1 MSGQAEITNGAN
13 ATIST
18 YSYPQLPLH
27 LASAND
33 CRPVS
38 LQQLALK
45 NMDKHE
51 DDLDLEARGYSREMP
66 RQFSTFSLV
75 ALSFSLTC
83 TWSGTGSSI
92 GISLND
98 ASAAGTIWSLPVA
111 AVMTAFLSAGVA
123 ELASAY
129 PVAGA
134 QYYWAF
140 CLASKDWRAFA
151 SYMFV
156 SYLVLKW

>member
-1 MSGQAEITNGAN
+1 MECAM
-13 ATIST
+13 
-18 YSYPQLPLH
+18 LPFSKQKIH
-27 LASAND
+27 NRVYTTTMHS
-33 CRPVS
+33 PKF
-38 LQQLALK
+38 Q
-45 NMDKHE
+45 
-51 DDLDLEARGYSREMP
+51 DDIDLEARGYQRAMP

-92 GISLND
+92 GISLQE

-111 AVMTAFLSAGVA
+111 ALMTAILSAGVA

-134 QYYWAF
+134 QYYWTF

-156 SYLVLKW
+156 LPIPIRWLMLTYCAGMAG

>member
-1 MSGQAEITNGAN
+1 M
-13 ATIST
+13 
-18 YSYPQLPLH
+18 
-27 LASAND
+27 
-33 CRPVS
+33 
-38 LQQLALK
+38 

-51 DDLDLEARGYSREMP
+51 DDLDLEARGYRREMP

-83 TWSGTGSSI
+83 TWSGMGSSI
-92 GISLND
+92 GISLQD

-111 AVMTAFLSAGVA
+111 AVMTAILSAGVA

-151 SYMFV
+151 SYV
-156 SYLVLKW
+156 SAPNLASSLLSTMIPELISV